1 MASFADAPL
10 MMDSRAEEVRL
21 GEAGDQQ
28 GMGPGYQTGHQLYF
42 YFLMSVY
49 CRAVSIPIKITCR

>member
-42 YFLMSVY
+42 DFL
-49 CRAVSIPIKITCR
+49 